1 MPTDATTPD
10 TATITPDT
18 DPRVHL
24 VDPAEID
31 ADALPRDRTT
41 LDETAL
47 VELETSILLTG
58 LRQPIEVWAFRTPR
72 PTAHPDAAGGHRYGL
87 ISGMRRLS
95 AFKRIHAG
103 NPDARIPAF
112 LRHPADIPDA
122 MARMV
127 AENEIRSD
135 ISPWEKGRLVVQ
147 AVDEEIF
154 DTLDAAV
161 NGLYPTLDRD
171 RRRRIRA
178 VAEVV
183 SEIGDNLLSFPETLS
198 HKQLT
203 RIAAAIRHGLGDLI
217 QKALI
222 QSDDLSPEGQWKIIR
237 AILDE
242 ADHEARNPRTGYRP
256 GRPRR
261 MIQPRRNLWIRR
273 EKTSEGWNLRFTGP
287 DATGP
292 LMEDIMD
299 YVEQQFGC

>member
-1 MPTDATTPD
+1 
-10 TATITPDT
+10 
-18 DPRVHL
+18 
-24 VDPAEID
+24 
-31 ADALPRDRTT
+31 
-41 LDETAL
+41 
-47 VELETSILLTG
+47 
-58 LRQPIEVWAFRTPR
+58 
-72 PTAHPDAAGGHRYGL
+72 
-87 ISGMRRLS
+87 
-95 AFKRIHAG
+95 
-103 NPDARIPAF
+103 
-112 LRHPADIPDA
+112 

-217 QKALI
+217 QKALH
-222 QSDDLSPEGQWKIIR
+222 SVRRSVTRGPVERSPP
-237 AILDE
+237 ILDE

-273 EKTSEGWNLRFTGP
+273 EKTPRAGTSASPAPTPPAR
-287 DATGP
+287 
-292 LMEDIMD
+292 
-299 YVEQQFGC
+299 